1 MVTLVDDGASTA
13 KKGLHENLGL
23 RMVNQSDESERSGV
37 ARPGAAAPRAISSR
51 EILGDDKLVIIRHED
66 EVYRLQRT
74 AAGKLILTK

>member
-1 MVTLVDDGASTA
+1 MV
-13 KKGLHENLGL
+13 
-23 RMVNQSDESERSGV
+23 RQSDDSERSGA
-37 ARPGAAAPRAISSR
+37 ARPGAGAPRTISSR